1 MSGHLQGRPQ
11 GRGVAGRIAAAFLE
25 SKLTPLLVVASLLVG
40 GLAVLGTPRE
50 EEPQIQVPMIDVFA
64 SLPGASAEEVER
76 RITEPLEKA
85 LFEIPEVDDVYS
97 TSRPSGALIIVRYD
111 VGTDPDEAVL
121 RVHAKLAE
129 RSALL
134 PPGAPA
140 PRVAARSIDDVPV
153 VAYTLWS
160 ESAELATVRRVA
172 DELASE
178 LGRHPRVAQ
187 VTRLGGGRRVV
198 EVQFDPQRLSS
209 HTTSIAEVVQSLS
222 GLAWRLPAGALTAA
236 DVETEVEI
244 GNVFRDAAELGG
256 AVVALRPSG
265 PVYLRDVA
273 RIVDGPEEA
282 DQYVWIE
289 AGAAAAVKQLP
300 PGLDAP
306 AITLAISKKPG
317 TNAVELVGELDRW
330 IERLRGPVLPA
341 NVAVTKTRDYGFTA
355 DEKSSELMKHLALAT
370 FSVVIL
376 MAFALGRRE
385 ALVVLVAVPVTLA
398 LTLAA
403 SYLFGYTL
411 NRVTLFALI
420 FAIGILVDDAI
431 VVVENVHRHVALG
444 WTNPRHATIFGTDEV
459 GNPTILATLAVIAA
473 LLPLAFVSGLMGP
486 YMRPIPVNA
495 SAAMLFSLA
504 VAFVVS
510 PWMAYR
516 LFRGHAS
523 QVSQAGGKKRR
534 ASGHQTALDPETPV
548 ESRLHRLYS
557 RLLTPLLRSA
567 PRRWAAFA
575 AVGLL
580 LVLSMAL
587 LPLRLA
593 MVKMLPHDNKSE
605 LQVIIDLPEGTTL
618 EASAAVARDLAAV
631 ARLEPEVSDVEV
643 YVGTSAPF
651 NFNGLVR
658 HYFLRS
664 GANVADLQINLLP
677 KHQRQRASHAFAKEL
692 RPKLEAVARPRGARI
707 QVAEVPP
714 GPPVLSTLVA
724 EIYAPSL
731 DQRLRWA
738 EKVKGVLES
747 TPGVVDVD
755 WYVEEP
761 GPRLALE
768 VDRDK
773 AMRDGVSPE
782 AIARTVR
789 VALAGAEV
797 GRLADPRT
805 RETVPIVARLERS
818 SRSRLEDVL
827 QIEVPSSDGRP
838 RALRELVRAQGGT
851 RERFLYHKNLRP
863 VTYVVGEVAGRA
875 ESPVYALL
883 DMGKEIEALR
893 SDDGSS
899 GLEIKFSGEPDD
911 PTRPTLVWD
920 GEWKITYEVFRDM
933 GMAFAVVMVLI
944 YLLVVGW
951 FRSFVTPLIIMA
963 PIPLTLIGILPA
975 HALGGV
981 FFTATSMIGFIA
993 LAGIIVRNSILL
1005 VDFINLELESGVALE
1020 EAVVKASAVRFRP
1033 IALTAAALV
1042 VGGLV
1047 ILLDPIFQGLAV
1059 ALISG
1064 VLVSTALTLVLV
1076 PLLYF
1081 LYVRAVGTA
1090 SVIELDS
1097 ASGKSE

>member
-1 MSGHLQGRPQ
+1 VSGVVNGRAQ
-11 GRGVAGRIAAAFLE
+11 AGAAGRIAAAFLD

-40 GLAVLGTPRE
+40 ALAVLGTPRE

-97 TSRPSGALIIVRYD
+97 TSRPSGALIIVRYE

-121 RVHAKLAE
+121 RVHAKLSE
-129 RSALL
+129 RAASL
-134 PPGAPA
+134 PEGAP
-140 PRVAARSIDDVPV
+140 PPLVAARGIDDVPV

-160 ESAELATVRRVA
+160 ATAELGSVRRVA
-172 DELASE
+172 DELATE
-178 LGRHPRVAQ
+178 LGRHPQVAQ
-187 VTRLGGGRRVV
+187 VTRLGGGRRAV
-198 EVQFDPQRLSS
+198 EVRFDPRRLSQ
-209 HTTSIAEVVQSLS
+209 HTTSIAEVVHSLS
-222 GLAWRLPAGALTAA
+222 GLAWRLPAGAVTSA

-244 GNVFRDAAELGG
+244 GSVFRDAAELGG
-256 AVVALRPSG
+256 AVVAVRPSG

-273 RIVDGPEEA
+273 RIVDGVEEA
-282 DQYVWIE
+282 SQYVWIQ
-289 AGAAAAVKQLP
+289 AGAASAAKSLP
-300 PGLDAP
+300 AGLDAP

-317 TNAVELVGELDRW
+317 TNAVELVSELDRW

-341 NVAVTKTRDYGFTA
+341 EVVVTKTRDYGFTA

-444 WTNPRHATIFGTDEV
+444 WTNPRQATIFGTDEV

-510 PWMAYR
+510 PWMAFR
-516 LFRGHAS
+516 LFRGHKA
-523 QVSQAGGKKRR
+523 
-534 ASGHQTALDPETPV
+534 ALDPEIAV
-548 ESRLHRLYS
+548 ESRLHRIYS

-580 LVLSMAL
+580 LGLSLAL

-605 LQVIIDLPEGTTL
+605 LQVIVDLPEGTTL
-618 EASAAVARDLAAV
+618 EATAAVARDLAAV

-643 YVGTSAPF
+643 YAGTSAPF

-677 KHQRQRASHAFAKEL
+677 KHQRDRASHPFAKQL
-692 RPKLEAVARPRGARI
+692 RPKLEAVARPRGARL

-731 DQRLRWA
+731 AERLRWA
-738 EKVKGVLES
+738 EKVKGILET

-755 WYVEEP
+755 WYVEDP
-761 GPRLALE
+761 GPRWALE
-768 VDRDK
+768 IDRDK
-773 AMRDGVSPE
+773 AMRGGVSPE

-797 GRLADPRT
+797 GRLADPRS
-805 RETVPIVARLERS
+805 RETVPIVARLERT
-818 SRSRLEDVL
+818 SRSSLEDVL
-827 QIEVPSSDGRP
+827 QVEVPGSDGRP
-838 RALRELVRAQGGT
+838 RSLRELVEPRVES
-851 RERFLYHKNLRP
+851 RERFRYHKNLRP

-883 DMGKEIEALR
+883 DMGERIDALR
-893 SDDGSS
+893 GDDGVTA
-899 GLEIKFSGEPDD
+899 LVVKFSGEPDD

-933 GMAFAVVMVLI
+933 GMAFAVVMLLI

-1005 VDFINLELESGVALE
+1005 VDFINLELAAGVALE

-1064 VLVSTALTLVLV
+1064 VVVSTALTLILV
-1076 PLLYF
+1076 PLLYV
-1081 LYVRAVGTA
+1081 LYRRRDLPDPSRLKGA
-1090 SVIELDS
+1090 SDVPDRQ
-1097 ASGKSE
+1097 